1 MVDRKE
7 IKLQI
12 GANTI
17 QTGAGFEW
25 DLKSIKGDDY
35 MDVDV
40 ALDDYAVGDGGYITN
55 TRYEPR
61 YIDMRIMS
69 KATTDNA
76 INAAE
81 LLLKS
86 YMDSKVD
93 STLTI
98 YKNGVVRVGYGRIAA
113 VKKVENR
120 MWWKPPYI
128 VVTMLMPNPW
138 LIGST
143 ITEQFLTERPIM
155 TYPMSYLEHTPVTV
169 GLAVGGNSRTFTV
182 GGNGDTG
189 FVLTLT
195 ATGAVVNPAVENQDG
210 RKITS
215 MVSLASG
222 DVMTIS
228 TVTRDVYVR
237 KNGVDCRYDLGSDFF
252 QLAVG
257 ANTLT
262 VSATSGIDNASKSLT
277 WKENYRG

>member
-12 GANTI
+12 GSNII
-17 QTGAGFEW
+17 QTGAGFGW
-25 DLKSIKGDDY
+25 ILSSCKGDDY
-35 MDVDV
+35 MDIDV
-40 ALDDYAVGDGGYITN
+40 SMDDYAVGDGAYITN
-55 TRYEPR
+55 SRYEPR
-61 YIDMRIMS
+61 YIDLAIRSTASID
-69 KATTDNA
+69 AD

-93 STLTI
+93 AILTI
-98 YKNGVVRVGYGRIAA
+98 YKNDVVRVGYGRIAK
-113 VKKVENR
+113 VKKVDGLK
-120 MWWKPPYI
+120 WHQAPYI
-128 VVTMLMPNPW
+128 TVTFLMPNPW
-138 LIGST
+138 LIGET
-143 ITEQFLTERPIM
+143 VTECFLTELPLM

-169 GLAVGGNSRTFTV
+169 GLAVGGNSKTFTV

-195 ATGAVVNPAVENQDG
+195 ATGAVVNPSIENQDG
-210 RKITS
+210 REIITIAT
-215 MVSLASG
+215 LASG

-228 TVTRDVYVR
+228 TVTRDVYVK
-237 KNGVDCRYDLGSDFF
+237 KNGVACRYDLSSDFF

-262 VSATSGIDNASKSLT
+262 VSATSGVDNASKSLT